1 MFAQTKR
8 TCEEAH
14 VQAVS
19 VQAAVLDVR
28 DGDLVL
34 SEPLLPGTTKG
45 LM

>member
-19 VQAAVLDVR
+19 QQAAVLDLR
-28 DGDLVL
+28 DGDLAP
-34 SEPLLPGTTKG
+34 SDPLLSGTTKG